1 MKQSIALVL
10 VTIWMASAAPAQQQN
25 NITINNNNW
34 NVMVAEAQRAP
45 NIVYQTSFQTSM
57 GNDFTSQWIGDG
69 EFFIWVGEEKSF
81 FVLEAYVVT
90 QADMQRQSRGTA
102 LFSLPRD
109 AKAAAQMLNASGWR
123 YYYSSGGYNMT
134 LIIENIWMDA
144 HYILRCRGRMV
155 VTA

>member
-1 MKQSIALVL
+1 MKQA
-10 VTIWMASAAPAQQQN
+10 MAFVVGAILMAAAAPAQQQN

-45 NIVYQTSFQTSM
+45 NIVYQTSFQTSLDQ
-57 GNDFTSQWIGDG
+57 DFTSQWIGNG
-69 EFFIWVGEEKSF
+69 EFFVWVGEERTR
-81 FVLEAYVVT
+81 FVLEGYAVT

-109 AKAAAQMLNASGWR
+109 AQAAAQMLNTSGWR

-134 LIIENIWMDA
+134 LIIETIWMDE
-144 HYILRCRGRMV
+144 HYVLRCRGRML
-155 VTA
+155 VTN